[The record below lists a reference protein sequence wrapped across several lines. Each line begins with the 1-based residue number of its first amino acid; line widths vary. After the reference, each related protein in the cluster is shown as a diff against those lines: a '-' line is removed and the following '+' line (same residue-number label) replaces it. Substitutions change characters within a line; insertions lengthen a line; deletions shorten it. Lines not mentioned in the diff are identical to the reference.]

1 MTESLRTS
9 PVDHDARPGVGAV
22 IRARREA
29 IGMTIARAAELSGC
43 AKSYLSLVET
53 GQRRAPGDALLERL
67 ELALMVSA
75 GSLVEAARWERSL
88 EAGGEVVR
96 DRIEQLEQDGALARE
111 LRAMLARGA
120 GRGGETALDR
130 LFRSGDL
137 RRLVERMSTDDDAL
151 KTDTGAH
158 DQCVTQ
164 GAPQVGLAREV
175 PIINKVAAGYPAEFT
190 DLGYPARIADD
201 YIRVP
206 DATDPDAFAARIVG
220 DSMLPTYAQGDL
232 VVFSPGTP
240 VRSGMDCFV
249 RLEPDHESTFKRVYF
264 ESGNA
269 GEPVIRLQPL
279 NSDFP
284 PRVVPRE
291 QVAGL
296 YAATSLVRP
305 ILPDTTTKTDRG

>member
-1 MTESLRTS
+1 MSESLRTTL
-9 PVDHDARPGVGAV
+9 VDHETPPGVGAM

-29 IGMTIARAAELSGC
+29 IGMTIARAAELSQC

-53 GQRRAPGDALLERL
+53 GHRRPPGDALLERV
-67 ELALMVSA
+67 ELALMIPP
-75 GSLVEAARWERSL
+75 GTLVQAARWERSL

-96 DRIEQLEQDGALARE
+96 DRIERLEQEGELARR
-111 LRAMLARGA
+111 LRSLLAKSP
-120 GRGGETALDR
+120 GETGESSLDR
-130 LFRSGDL
+130 LYHSGDL
-137 RRLVERMSTDDDAL
+137 RRLVEQFDAPE
-151 KTDTGAH
+151 DEPPFH
-158 DQCVTQ
+158 
-164 GAPQVGLAREV
+164 APSPIRIGVACDV

-201 YIRVP
+201 YVRVP

-240 VRSGMDCFV
+240 VRGGMDCFV

-264 ESGNA
+264 EQGAA
-269 GEPVIRLQPL
+269 GEQVVRLQPL
-279 NSDFP
+279 NSAFP
-284 PRVVPRE
+284 PRIVPRE

-296 YAATSLVRP
+296 YAASSLVRP
-305 ILPDTTTKTDRG
+305 IRHEPSTNTNRA